1 MNARRTGRA
10 LVAGGLLVA
19 VLTAGCGVRPSA
31 VITGRA
37 AVSGPAEG
45 IGVYLLA
52 QGDLALVLRQPK
64 ATQAGAAPA
73 VNCSPSSPGG
83 SPCQP
88 AQALALLAAGPSEDE
103 RASGLTSEVPAGL
116 GPFTVTPGAQR
127 SDLTVTT
134 AGAVGPLS
142 ANAVDQIVCTVTDAA
157 AQVGLVDSLA
167 AVSIVGPDGAR
178 PPRRCPIR

>member
-1 MNARRTGRA
+1 MNARGTGRA

-37 AVSGPAEG
+37 AVSGPTEG

-64 ATQAGAAPA
+64 ATQAGAVPA
-73 VNCSPSSPGG
+73 VTCSPSSPGG

-88 AQALALLAAGPSEDE
+88 AQALALLAAGPSEEE
-103 RASGLTSEVPAGL
+103 RAGGLTSEVPAGL
-116 GPFTVTPGAQR
+116 GPFTVTGTQR

-134 AGAVGPLS
+134 TGAVGPLT
-142 ANAVDQIVCTVTDAA
+142 ADAVDQIVCTVTDTAT
-157 AQVGLVDSLA
+157 QVGLVRGPA
-167 AVSIVGPDGAR
+167 RVSVVGPDGAR